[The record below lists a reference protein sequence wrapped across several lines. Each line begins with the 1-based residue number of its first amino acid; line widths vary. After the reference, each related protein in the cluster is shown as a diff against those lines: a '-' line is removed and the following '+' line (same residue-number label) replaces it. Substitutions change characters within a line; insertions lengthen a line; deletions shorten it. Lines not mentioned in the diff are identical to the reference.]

1 MSNNILHYRVVKN
14 GWTRRTLADKSGIT
28 ESQLYKLEHGAAK
41 PTLDTAM
48 KLSKAFNVDIKELF
62 EEEE

>member
-1 MSNNILHYRVVKN
+1 MRNNLLSYRLQQKM
-14 GWTRRTLADKSGIT
+14 TRRQLSVLTGLT
-28 ESQLYKLEHGAAK
+28 ESNIYKLEVDNSC
-41 PTLDTAM
+41 PSLITAM